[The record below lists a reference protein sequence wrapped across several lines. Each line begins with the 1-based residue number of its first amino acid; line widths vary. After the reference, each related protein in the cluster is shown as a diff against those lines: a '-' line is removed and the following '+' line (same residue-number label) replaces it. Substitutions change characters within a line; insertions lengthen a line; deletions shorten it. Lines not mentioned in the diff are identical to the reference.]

1 MIRSE
6 EIPGVLCHHQE
17 GVIHIELKISIML
30 GLEKVADPVLG
41 HVGLMTIRVP
51 PIVEVT
57 GVNPRDIP
65 RKIQNETGKLIAN
78 LIIKPLQH
86 SAP

>member
-1 MIRSE
+1 ME
-6 EIPGVLCHHQE
+6 ETIV
-17 GVIHIELKISIML
+17 L
-30 GLEKVADPVLG
+30 GLEKADPVLG
-41 HVGLMTIRVP
+41 HVGLMTIRLMTICSP
-51 PIVEVT
+51 PILIVEVT